1 MNLSSVVLAGLLI
14 SLSEPNRDRVS
25 PAVEIASDAI
35 QPQVA
40 IDGDGNIYV
49 AMLHKGNIAVSVST
63 DHGKSFSDP
72 VVAIDVQGRMEGG
85 RQRGPRIGVDAKKNI
100 VVTAPAVFDDAE
112 FRKKYPTADLY
123 IVTSKDGGKTW
134 TKPIRV
140 NEVPKK
146 APESLHWLAVTPSG
160 EAHVAWLDIRGRQGP
175 GQDIYFAKVVN
186 GKVSKNNPIAS
197 TVCECC
203 APGLAVDA
211 AGNPLVAFREGG
223 KDKSSREI
231 FAIRSTNKGATF
243 SRPVQLNKDPSQED
257 G

>member
-1 MNLSSVVLAGLLI
+1 MTVPVLMIHCLL
-14 SLSEPNRDRVS
+14 LYAPADPDRAS
-25 PAVEIASDAI
+25 PQIEIASEAI

-40 IDGDGNIYV
+40 IDGEGNIYV
-49 AMLHKGNIAVSVST
+49 AMLHKGNISVAVST
-63 DHGKSFSDP
+63 DGGKSFGEP
-72 VVAIDVQGRMEGG
+72 VVAIDVRGRMKGG

-100 VVTAPAVFDDAE
+100 IVTAPVVFDEAE
-112 FRKKYPTADLY
+112 FQKKYPTADLY
-123 IVTSKDGGKTW
+123 LVTSNDGGKTW
-134 TKPIRV
+134 TKPVRV

-160 EAHVAWLDIRGRQGP
+160 EAHIAWLDLRGRQGP

-186 GKVSKNNPIAS
+186 GKVSKNNPIA
-197 TVCECC
+197 TNVCECC
-203 APGLAVDA
+203 APGLAVDT

-223 KDKSSREI
+223 KKPSREI
-231 FAIRSTNKGATF
+231 FAIRSANKGATF